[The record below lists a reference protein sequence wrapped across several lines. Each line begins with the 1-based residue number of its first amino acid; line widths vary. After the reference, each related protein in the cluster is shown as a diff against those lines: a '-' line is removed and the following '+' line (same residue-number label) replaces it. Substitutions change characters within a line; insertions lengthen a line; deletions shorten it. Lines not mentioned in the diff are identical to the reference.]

1 MQTLAAMRG
10 LTLSTSIDVTTRV
23 SIDAVIFDLDGVIVD
38 TEEVWNSVRHD
49 FAVAHGGHW
58 IRELD
63 QPKVMGANSM
73 QWAASLR
80 ENNGVSLSDQ
90 EIYEGIVDELKRR
103 YAMHLPLIPGA
114 PEAIVRLAPRYGLGV
129 ASSSPLELI
138 EYALESAGLREHFM
152 AVVSSDEVVKSKPEP
167 DVYLEACG
175 RVGTR
180 PERAAA
186 VEDSSN
192 GLRAARAAGL
202 AVIAIPNPGFPP
214 SAEALA
220 LADLVLDNIGQLDP
234 EMVEASASR
243 RGQP

>member
-23 SIDAVIFDLDGVIVD
+23 SIDAVIFDLDGVIID
-38 TEEVWNSVRHD
+38 TEEVWNDVRHD

-58 IRELD
+58 TRELD

-73 QWAASLR
+73 QWAASMR
-80 ENNGVSLSDQ
+80 ENNGLHLPVQ
-90 EIYEGIVDELKRR
+90 EIYDGVIGELKER
-103 YAMHLPLIPGA
+103 YARHLPVIPCA
-114 PEAIVRLAPRYGLGV
+114 LEAVGRLAQVYRLGV

-138 EYALESAGLREHFM
+138 EYALELAGLRERFT
-152 AVVSSDEVVKSKPEP
+152 AVVSSDEVAKSKPEP
-167 DVYLEACG
+167 DVYREAC
-175 RVGTR
+175 RRLGTA

-214 SAEALA
+214 AAEALA
-220 LADLVLDNIGQLDP
+220 LADLVLDDIGQLDP
-234 EMVEASASR
+234 ERVEASASR
-243 RGQP
+243 RG